1 MAWKRKYP
9 ITSLEDL
16 SPRETRKLVET
27 VRNYEPEDEVGRMA
41 FLPRR
46 PMGDRPFDHCGM
58 YPVFAWRL
66 I

>member
-27 VRNYEPEDEVGRMA
+27 VRNYEPEDESVVWPFSPGVRWVIA
-41 FLPRR
+41 LLIIAVCIRFLL
-46 PMGDRPFDHCGM
+46 GG
-58 YPVFAWRL
+58 
-66 I
+66 